1 MKEIAITENHLYQ
14 KTFQRGKRWSGRYV
28 TVCVLKDL
36 AARRLMKA
44 HPDKRYVNRIGL
56 SVPKREG
63 GAVERNR
70 VKRIIREGLRAIVRE
85 GNLKCGYLVVI
96 SARRGIEAKKS
107 RDVEADLRYVLRKL
121 EMFRD
126 QTSGQAQGKAK
137 PLANERKSPCK
148 NEPHSPLETKLGKT
162 LP

>member
-14 KTFQRGKRWSGRYV
+14 KTFQRGKRWTGRYV

-96 SARRGIEAKKS
+96 SARRGIETNKS

-126 QTSGQAQGKAK
+126 QPSGQAQNKAK
-137 PLANERKSPCK
+137 LHANEKKSPCK
-148 NEPHSPLETKLGKT
+148 QSPNPRPEADLGKT

>member
-44 HPDKRYVNRIGL
+44 HPEKRYVNRIGL

-96 SARRGIEAKKS
+96 SARRGIETRKS

-126 QTSGQAQGKAK
+126 QPG
-137 PLANERKSPCK
+137 
-148 NEPHSPLETKLGKT
+148 
-162 LP
+162 

>member
-44 HPDKRYVNRIGL
+44 HPEKRYVNRIGL

-85 GNLKCGYLVVI
+85 GNLKCGYLIVI
-96 SARRGIEAKKS
+96 SARRGIETRKS

-126 QTSGQAQGKAK
+126 QPG
-137 PLANERKSPCK
+137 
-148 NEPHSPLETKLGKT
+148 
-162 LP
+162 